1 MRFLEEKPVVLMY
14 EYKQKILYNANSRGG
29 GYLTIS
35 ELNKIKK
42 LVDNTLKSYD
52 LEGIKSNKNIDD
64 LNKKLNEEYL
74 NEYNKKPQYGFSSNE
89 I

>member
-14 EYKQKILYNANSRGG
+14 EYKQKTLYNANSRGG
-29 GYLTIS
+29 GYLTIT

-42 LVDNTLKSYD
+42 LVDSTLKSYE
-52 LEGIKSNKNIDD
+52 LEGFRSNKSITD

-74 NEYNKKPQYGFSSNE
+74 NEYNKKP
-89 I
+89 

>member
-1 MRFLEEKPVVLMY
+1 MRFLEEKPVVLIY
-14 EYKQKILYNANSRGG
+14 EYKQKILYNANNRGG

-64 LNKKLNEEYL
+64 INKKLNEEYL
-74 NEYNKKPQYGFSSNE
+74 NEYNKKP
-89 I
+89 